1 MYFVW
6 SAIKAIEADA
16 FMDLLQN
23 RHEAKICML
32 CYVMLCYVTL
42 RYVMLCYD
50 MLLYE
55 KCHQIFYKSW

>member
-32 CYVMLCYVTL
+32 CYVTL
-42 RYVMLCYD
+42 RYVMLCYVTICNV
-50 MLLYE
+50 M
-55 KCHQIFYKSW
+55 KNVIK